1 MRRPILSIAVALT
14 AMTAVPAH
22 AQQLV
27 HDPRSLAQMV
37 QDARTAI
44 EQLDSLKAQVQ
55 QGEELFASLNDLS
68 NVNAIA
74 ERLGLPEI
82 RNPLPDMAT
91 LRSAADGDLSALG
104 ALADRAD
111 AIRRETRL
119 YTAETPSAT
128 ADALE
133 RSGALAARDLAIG
146 ETVDRIATER
156 LEGLETL
163 RRALDSAPN
172 ARAVMDLNARLAAEQ
187 AIIQNEQ
194 MRLQGLAL
202 TQAAEARLED
212 QRARERSAAERTSR
226 MDVYRRAF
234 R

>member
-1 MRRPILSIAVALT
+1 MRRSILSIAVAMT
-14 AMTAVPAH
+14 AMTAAPAH
-22 AQQLV
+22 AQQV
-27 HDPRSLAQMV
+27 VYDPTSFAQMV
-37 QDARTAI
+37 KDAGTAI

-82 RNPLPDMAT
+82 RNPLPDMGT
-91 LRSAADGDLSALG
+91 LRSAADGDLSALDE
-104 ALADRAD
+104 LAERAD
-111 AIRRETRL
+111 AIRRETRV
-119 YTAETPSAT
+119 YTPDAPSAA

-133 RSGALAARDLAIG
+133 RSGARTARDLAIG
-146 ETVDRIATER
+146 ETIDRAATDR

-163 RRALDSAPN
+163 RRALDTAPN

-187 AIIQNEQ
+187 ALIQNEQ
-194 MRLQGLAL
+194 VRLQGLAL

-212 QRARERSAAERTSR
+212 QRARERIAAERAAR
-226 MDVYRRAF
+226 MDAYRQAF
-234 R
+234 Q